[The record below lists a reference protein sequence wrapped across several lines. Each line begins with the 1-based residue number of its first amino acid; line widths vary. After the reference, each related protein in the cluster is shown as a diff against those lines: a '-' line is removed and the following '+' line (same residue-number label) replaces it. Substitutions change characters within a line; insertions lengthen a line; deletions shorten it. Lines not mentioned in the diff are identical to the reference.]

1 MPKPEQTFRSGTVVA
16 SVWDNE
22 IERDGKVINFKSI
35 SFDRRYQDSEG
46 EWQSTNS
53 LRVSD
58 IPKAIMVLGK
68 AYEHLS
74 LKSL

>member
-1 MPKPEQTFRSGTVVA
+1 MGKPEQTFRSGTICA

-22 IERDGKVINFKSI
+22 VERDGEVRAFKSI
-35 SFDRRYQDSEG
+35 SFDRRYKDKDG

-58 IPKAIMVLGK
+58 IPRAIMVLGK
-68 AYEHLS
+68 AFEHLS
-74 LKSL
+74 LR